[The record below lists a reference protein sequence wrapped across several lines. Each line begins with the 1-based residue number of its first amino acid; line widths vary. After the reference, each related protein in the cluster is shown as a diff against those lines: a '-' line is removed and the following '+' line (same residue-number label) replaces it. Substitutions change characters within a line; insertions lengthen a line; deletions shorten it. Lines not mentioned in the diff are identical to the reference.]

1 MGSLGRESQI
11 CCKVDPI
18 VGRTYGR
25 AVTVAASIE
34 LKENGGAEEI
44 CKMTEKRSALQSVS
58 DQFSRMKNETFR
70 VPWAFLKVLP

>member
-1 MGSLGRESQI
+1 M
-11 CCKVDPI
+11 
-18 VGRTYGR
+18 
-25 AVTVAASIE
+25 AASIE

-44 CKMTEKRSALQSVS
+44 CKMTEKCLALRSVS